1 MRTIIKWTMAVL
13 LLILSV
19 VLVIFLPEYI
29 TKKNDSSYMNQY
41 RLYSQESSVTVNM
54 DLTMDEKLEILS
66 GDALGEERISVI
78 QLDKVRD
85 LEENDEKLLPE
96 LKKQLEIMEKAE
108 LLPIYSEGMDLNAL
122 FESAELYACTLKSK
136 PGKIFYVWN
145 IQFYSNTG
153 EESYTF
159 QVDTVT
165 YQIYEAIVNSDQAVK
180 YMQKILER
188 SEEENYSLLAEWSLK
203 YEEYLSCQ
211 KPSEGSTGD
220 GEMENRL
227 GYFDIA
233 GEEDGFWMNSLL
245 FGQKANYEIQCNSY
259 MAYTDNDKK
268 IEGNFYF
275 QIVSDDE
282 INEMGLDSESAS
294 DNDTGK

>member
-108 LLPIYSEGMDLNAL
+108 LLPIYSADMDLNAL

-159 QVDTVT
+159 LVDTVT
-165 YQIYEAIVNSDQAVK
+165 YQIYEAIVNSEQAVK

-188 SEEENYSLLAEWSLK
+188 SEEENYNLLAEWSLK
-203 YEEYLSCQ
+203 YEEYLSSQ
-211 KPSEGSTGD
+211 NPSEGSTGD

>member
-54 DLTMDEKLEILS
+54 DLTLDEKLEILS

-108 LLPIYSEGMDLNAL
+108 LLPIYSADMDLNAL

-159 QVDTVT
+159 LVDTVT
-165 YQIYEAIVNSDQAVK
+165 YQIYEAIVNSEQAVK

-188 SEEENYSLLAEWSLK
+188 SEEENYNLLAEWSLK
-203 YEEYLSCQ
+203 YEEYLSSQ
-211 KPSEGSTGD
+211 EPSEGSTGD

>member
-54 DLTMDEKLEILS
+54 DLTLDEKLEILS

-96 LKKQLEIMEKAE
+96 LKEQLEIMEKAE
-108 LLPIYSEGMDLNAL
+108 LLPIYSADMDLNAL

-159 QVDTVT
+159 LVDTVT
-165 YQIYEAIVNSDQAVK
+165 YQIYEAIVNSEQAVK

-188 SEEENYSLLAEWSLK
+188 SEEENYNLLAEWSLK
-203 YEEYLSCQ
+203 YEEYLSSQ
-211 KPSEGSTGD
+211 EPSEGSTGD

>member
-108 LLPIYSEGMDLNAL
+108 LLPIYSADMDLNAL

-145 IQFYSNTG
+145 IQFYSDTG

-159 QVDTVT
+159 LVDTVT
-165 YQIYEAIVNSDQAVK
+165 YQIYEAIVNSEQAVK

-188 SEEENYSLLAEWSLK
+188 SEEENYNLLAEWSLK
-203 YEEYLSCQ
+203 YEEYLSSQ

-294 DNDTGK
+294 DNNAGK

>member
-1 MRTIIKWTMAVL
+1 M
-13 LLILSV
+13 
-19 VLVIFLPEYI
+19 
-29 TKKNDSSYMNQY
+29 
-41 RLYSQESSVTVNM
+41 
-54 DLTMDEKLEILS
+54 
-66 GDALGEERISVI
+66 
-78 QLDKVRD
+78 
-85 LEENDEKLLPE
+85 EENDEKLLPE

-108 LLPIYSEGMDLNAL
+108 LLPIYSADMDLNAL

-153 EESYTF
+153 EESYF
-159 QVDTVT
+159 FLVDTVT
-165 YQIYEAIVNSDQAVK
+165 YQIYEAIVNSEQAVK

-188 SEEENYSLLAEWSLK
+188 SEEENYNLLAEWSLK
-203 YEEYLSCQ
+203 YEEYLSSQ